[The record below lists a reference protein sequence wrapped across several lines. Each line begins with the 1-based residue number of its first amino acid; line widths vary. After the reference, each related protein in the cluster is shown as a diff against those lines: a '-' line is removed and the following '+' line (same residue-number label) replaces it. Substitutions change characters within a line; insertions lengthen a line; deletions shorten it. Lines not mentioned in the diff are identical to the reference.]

1 MNQIKFAS
9 LVLLLSIGFAKV
21 IEVDVQSIHKN
32 NAERVA

>member
-9 LVLLLSIGFAKV
+9 LVLLLSIACAKV